1 MLNFGDIT
9 NGNNAK
15 HNLKW
20 PFIPDHQNRILIT
33 GGSGSGKTNVLPNSI
48 KEKGND
54 ELTDKMYLYAKDL
67 REPKYQLLIKKREDA
82 GIKHLND
89 PKAFTE
95 YSNTMNNVSKNID
108 NYNPKRN
115 RKNLIVFDDMIADI
129 NINKTIKPF
138 SKNYLLDARN

>member
-9 NGNNAK
+9 NGNNAE

-20 PFIPDHQNRILIT
+20 PYIPDHQNRILIA

-54 ELTDKMYLYAKDL
+54 ELTDKMYLYDKDL
-67 REPKYQLLIKKREDA
+67 REPKYQLLIKKRKDA

-95 YSNTMNNVSKNID
+95 YSNTMNNVYKNID

-115 RKNLIVFDDMIADI
+115 
-129 NINKTIKPF
+129 
-138 SKNYLLDARN
+138 

>member
-1 MLNFGDIT
+1 MLDFGDIT
-9 NGNNAK
+9 NENNAE

-20 PFIPDHQNRILIT
+20 PYIPDHRNRILIIR
-33 GGSGSGKTNVLPNSI
+33 GSGSGKTNVLPNSI

-89 PKAFTE
+89 RKAFTE

-129 NINKTIKPF
+129 NINKTIKPL

>member
-1 MLNFGDIT
+1 MLDFGDIT
-9 NGNNAK
+9 NENNAE

-20 PFIPDHQNRILIT
+20 PYIPDHRSRILIIR
-33 GGSGSGKTNVLPNSI
+33 GSGSGKTNVLPNSI

-129 NINKTIKPF
+129 NINKTIKPL

>member
-1 MLNFGDIT
+1 MLDFGDIT
-9 NGNNAK
+9 NENNAE

-20 PFIPDHQNRILIT
+20 PYIPDHRNRILIIR
-33 GGSGSGKTNVLPNSI
+33 GSGSGKTNVLPNSI

-129 NINKTIKPF
+129 NINKTIKPL

>member
-1 MLNFGDIT
+1 MLDFGDIT
-9 NGNNAK
+9 NENNAE

-20 PFIPDHQNRILIT
+20 PYIPDHRNRILIIRA
-33 GGSGSGKTNVLPNSI
+33 SGSGKTNVLPNSI

-129 NINKTIKPF
+129 NINKTIKPL